1 MVKTISVFSWF
12 DTPLQYPEKICSLL
26 NKYKITHLYQMVSPK
41 LTSQQI
47 QYFLKV
53 ATNYQL
59 TVYFLIGEA
68 EWALD
73 PESTEAVRLLDGYKA
88 YSGNVEGVVVDI
100 EPYLLSAFKKSPKEV
115 MRSFVQTL
123 EVIYKKAKQLQLKVI
138 VCLPYFFDTIGFDLE
153 IDRIIGQY
161 SDTVA
166 IMNYYRDHE
175 MKHIQTE
182 AKLASKYR
190 KPIPTASCINHFAHI
205 KKGHIRLM

>member
-59 TVYFLIGEA
+59 TVYFLVGEA

-73 PESTEAVRLLDGYKA
+73 PEAIEAVRLLDGYKA

-123 EVIYKKAKQLQLKVI
+123 EVIYKKTKQHQLKVI
-138 VCLPYFFDTIGFDLE
+138 VCLPYFFDTMGGI
-153 IDRIIGQY
+153 
-161 SDTVA
+161 
-166 IMNYYRDHE
+166 
-175 MKHIQTE
+175 
-182 AKLASKYR
+182 
-190 KPIPTASCINHFAHI
+190 
-205 KKGHIRLM
+205 